1 MDEIPQ
7 SKNVMFVGEYFTLL
21 TTVQLDEKLRTAE
34 DETEDDF
41 AIRLAAMWLGE
52 YYGWDVL
59 GASKEVGIV
68 E

>member
-7 SKNVMFVGEYFTLL
+7 SKNVLFVGEFFTLL
-21 TTVQLDEKLRTAE
+21 TTVQLDEKLRTE
-34 DETEDDF
+34 QDETEDDF
-41 AIRLAAMWLGE
+41 AIRLASMWLGE